1 MKKALLIFILFSQPI
16 ISELVLEITKGSD
29 DPYSIAIINFDGP
42 KNINNQIGSIVT
54 NDLNRTGEFRIL
66 KDNQLLSSP
75 ANQDEI
81 NYDDFKLLNVD
92 FIVMGAT
99 SQEDKSNISVA
110 YEIYSVNKQSK
121 IRTSTVYGIP
131 NRLRQLSHY
140 ISDGIY
146 EEVTGIKGVASTRL
160 LYVTEQIIDS
170 KSLFKLVVA
179 DADGENEQVLLRS
192 REPII
197 SPSWSPDS
205 KEVAYVSFETGMA
218 KVYIQNIASGSRE
231 LVLEN
236 NSQISSPS
244 WSPNGKF
251 LSLTLYQDGN
261 AEIYIVNLKNK
272 NLTRLTNHYSIDTES
287 SLVSRQPF
295 MIANFIMWLTEP
307 RIFST
312 VFLERSCSS

>member
-66 KDNQLLSSP
+66 KNNQLLSSP

-160 LYVTEQIIDS
+160 LL
-170 KSLFKLVVA
+170 SLIHIS
-179 DADGENEQVLLRS
+179 EPTRP
-192 REPII
+192 EPI
-197 SPSWSPDS
+197 
-205 KEVAYVSFETGMA
+205 
-218 KVYIQNIASGSRE
+218 
-231 LVLEN
+231 
-236 NSQISSPS
+236 
-244 WSPNGKF
+244 
-251 LSLTLYQDGN
+251 
-261 AEIYIVNLKNK
+261 
-272 NLTRLTNHYSIDTES
+272 
-287 SLVSRQPF
+287 
-295 MIANFIMWLTEP
+295 
-307 RIFST
+307 
-312 VFLERSCSS
+312 